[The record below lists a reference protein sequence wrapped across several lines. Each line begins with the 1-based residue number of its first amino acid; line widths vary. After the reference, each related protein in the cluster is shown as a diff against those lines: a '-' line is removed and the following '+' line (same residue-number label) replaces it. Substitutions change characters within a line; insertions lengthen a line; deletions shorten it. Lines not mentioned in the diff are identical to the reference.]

1 MKLMD
6 IFSYAF
12 GAIRLRKLRAALTT
26 LGVVIGIAAIV
37 ALLSLGQGFQDAITM
52 QLQRGFAVDTLIVS
66 PRSEMGMG
74 TTEQSGFYLL
84 VNDTEQIINNVPEV
98 KTVVAVIQRT
108 GYIEVGNIS
117 QMVTIVGINF
127 TEYMKIYSTFSAEI
141 GEIPLNPSNDTVIL
155 GARVAD
161 PWEND
166 TLICEVNDSVELLW
180 TVRENHIPVNVSYV
194 FYVAAILEEI
204 GGFGFGG
211 PSDWSVY
218 IPISTAVDLFGGKCD
233 QIIVQLKDS
242 EEETIN
248 AASKKIRELF
258 GDQVSVI
265 SSTAILNTVETVFS
279 TVKMFLAG
287 IAGISLLV
295 AGIGIMNIMIVSVM
309 ERTREIGIL
318 KALGAKNRT
327 IMLIFISEAILI
339 GLIGSTL
346 GIGFGILMA
355 RIFSRFGF
363 TGFGGRPGME
373 ATGTTAMTIVP
384 VLTLTTLIGALA
396 FGILVS
402 VLFGLYPAWR
412 AAKLKPVQALRY
424 E

>member
-1 MKLMD
+1 MKLTD
-6 IFSYAF
+6 AFSYAF

-37 ALLSLGQGFQDAITM
+37 ALLSLGQGFQNAITV
-52 QLQRGFAVDTLIVS
+52 QLQRGFAVDTLIVT
-66 PRSEMGMG
+66 PRSEMRMG
-74 TTEQSGFYLL
+74 TIEPGFYLL
-84 VNDTEQIINNVPEV
+84 VNDTEQIINNVLEV
-98 KTVVAVIQRT
+98 KAVVAIIQRA
-108 GYIEVGNIS
+108 GYIKAGNIS
-117 QMVTIVGINF
+117 EMVTIIGVNF

-180 TVRENHIPVNVSYV
+180 TVRENHIPVNVSYT
-194 FYVAAILEEI
+194 FHVAAILEKI

-211 PSDWSVY
+211 PSDRSVY
-218 IPISTAVDLFGGKCD
+218 IPISTAVDLFGEKCD
-233 QIIVQLKDS
+233 QIIVQLKDGK
-242 EEETIN
+242 EETIN
-248 AASKKIRELF
+248 GASEKIRDLF
-258 GDQVSVI
+258 GGQVSVI

-279 TVKMFLAG
+279 TVEMFLAG

-339 GLIGSTL
+339 GLIGSIL

-355 RIFSRFGF
+355 RVFSRFGF
-363 TGFGGRPGME
+363 AGRPGME
-373 ATGTTAMTIVP
+373 TAGTTAMTIVP
-384 VLTLTTLIGALA
+384 VLTPTTLIGALA

-412 AAKLKPVQALRY
+412 AAKLKPVEALRY